1 MDEERTLRL
10 VSSPKESVLTSEQ
23 LDKILPSQK
32 SDINLEDLANR
43 VAIKLNT
50 QVGEELKRNSDK
62 IDKLTSGIT
71 ELINEFKKQSVD
83 ENNSSF
89 KVARVNE
96 KADFTINSLDYHIAH
111 VISFTHIAECYHLV
125 TDKDETKV
133 SVQKARKLLIDLN
146 LIEDENFVSKML
158 SGSKTIT
165 KKYHFSILSEIKN
178 RMLNPGHYNISI
190 EISEKWRRIALIPK
204 NEEIKQKIDEIF
216 ALFG

>member
-1 MDEERTLRL
+1 MEEERALRI
-10 VSSPKESVLTSEQ
+10 VSSPNKPNLTPEQ
-23 LDKILPSQK
+23 IDKLIPSGDDKLDI
-32 SDINLEDLANR
+32 IANR

-50 QVGEELKRNSDK
+50 QVGEELKRNSEK

-89 KVARVNE
+89 KVARSNE
-96 KADFTINSLDYHIAH
+96 KADFTINSLDSHITH

-133 SVQKARKLLIDLN
+133 SVNKARKMLIDLK
-146 LIEDENFVSKML
+146 LLEDENFVSKML

-165 KKYHFSILSEIKN
+165 KKYHFSILSEIK
-178 RMLNPGHYNISI
+178 RRLMSPSLYNIST
-190 EISEKWRRIALIPK
+190 EISEKWRRIALIPE
-204 NEEIKQKIDEIF
+204 NDEIKQKIDEVF
-216 ALFG
+216 ALFDK